1 MKNDTRN
8 NVSAWRIGTFVY
20 GSVSVC
26 LSPLLVVS
34 QAYADVP
41 TPPPAYHKQIDTSFP
56 SGKAL
61 LDQGY
66 NPNTGVLRVEGQKT
80 GKPTVTS
87 NGQTVTGTQNARVVV
102 TDQYGNKG
110 TMTTKITQTANA
122 VVIANVVGN
131 SLGNGFDTYEKYI
144 SDQIKD
150 GNYSGAAETVFASF
164 ARSLD
169 ELSGGNLSRLK
180 RWSGGDGAG
189 LIDQHDK
196 RMSDYYN
203 GGGNPSSPSTGN
215 PSSPS
220 TGNPSSPSTGTP
232 TSPGNPSNPSSGGGG
247 SSSGLGSAAN
257 AAGSAQRTS
266 EKNGDVSGATG
277 NAAFKKAADAAAN
290 AEAEY
295 KRKTGDMKERL
306 DKGDKIWFVRL
317 EIAIGGK
324 SERKSVGVYTDKRPA
339 EFATGIHAM
348 GIYNKNG
355 ELISI
360 VSGAS
365 SSLAQYVP
373 KKINGAHGHA
383 IASWGLMTTKNYESV
398 IRSESILKK
407 EDMTLT
413 AEEIK
418 QILQRMFASQQTNH
432 QEMMRQLSQ
441 IAANTAP
448 NTSTS
453 TETTPPSTTG
463 SQVIRGGDSVVDQAT
478 TSRTVST
485 SEAISAPFTPA
496 GSNVAGRTKFT
507 LNSDGSVT
515 TTFVPDTSLKPHSSQ
530 APTRVSAAPA
540 SSQTADATT
549 PNIPGQTTPTTPSPT
564 TPDAANP
571 TQTIPNQP
579 GSQQNQ
585 EQRDFCQQN
594 PNAAAC
600 MELGN
605 GDYED
610 LDVPESELD
619 LNFEPADIFQ
629 TDGVCPEPKTVDL
642 GMFGTVEFSYQM
654 LCDFASK
661 IRPILVAMTVLFCAY
676 FAYESVREL

>member
-1 MKNDTRN
+1 MKNDSRI

-20 GSVSVC
+20 GSVSLC
-26 LSPLLVVS
+26 LSPLLVIS

-66 NPNTGVLRVEGQKT
+66 NPNTGVLKVEGQKT

-131 SLGNGFDTYEKYI
+131 AVGNGVDAYERYI

-150 GNYSGAAETVFASF
+150 GNYSGAAETVFAAF

-180 RWSGGDGAG
+180 RWSGGDGTG
-189 LIDQHDK
+189 LIDQHDA
-196 RMSDYYN
+196 RMNDYY
-203 GGGNPSSPSTGN
+203 GGGNPTTGN

-220 TGNPSSPSTGTP
+220 TGNSSSPSTGTP
-232 TSPGNPSNPSSGGGG
+232 TSPGNPSNPSVGGGG
-247 SSSGLGSAAN
+247 SSAGLGAAAN
-257 AAGSAQRTS
+257 AAGSAQRTA
-266 EKNGDVSGATG
+266 ERNGDVSGAIG
-277 NAAFKKAADAAAN
+277 NAAFKKAADAAGN
-290 AEAEY
+290 AASSASGATTSGAKLADASRNKDGSYSQLFLRRIDLKSGSNINPKPEIQGIAWQI
-295 KRKTGDMKERL
+295 
-306 DKGDKIWFVRL
+306 DKYNGVHNWSTL
-317 EIAIGGK
+317 ESATWLK
-324 SERKSVGVYTDKRPA
+324 VSVMPPSGYTS
-339 EFATGIHAM
+339 
-348 GIYNKNG
+348 IY
-355 ELISI
+355 
-360 VSGAS
+360 VSGS
-365 SSLAQYVP
+365 YFKPITSDKDLADAQKLVA
-373 KKINGAHGHA
+373 G
-383 IASWGLMTTKNYESV
+383 MSV
-398 IRSESILKK
+398 SEQQQLKQ
-407 EDMTLT
+407 DMTLS
-413 AEEIK
+413 ADEITD
-418 QILQRMFASQQTNH
+418 ILRRMFASQQTNH

-441 IAANTAP
+441 ISANTAP
-448 NTSTS
+448 NTSTSTS

-485 SEAISAPFTPA
+485 AEAISSPFTPA
-496 GSNVAGRTKFT
+496 NSNVAGRTKFT

-549 PNIPGQTTPTTPSPT
+549 PNIPGQTTPSPA
-564 TPDAANP
+564 TPDTANP

-585 EQRDFCQQN
+585 EQRDFCQMN
-594 PNAAAC
+594 PTAAAC
-600 MELGN
+600 MELGS

-661 IRPILVAMTVLFCAY
+661 IRPILVAMTVLMCAY